1 MIKVA
6 ASILSADFSRL
17 AEEIKRVEKA
27 GVDLIHIDVM
37 DGNFVPNITFGP
49 QLIKDIRKTTKL
61 PFDVHL
67 MIKNPLR
74 YIDDFINAGSDMLTL
89 HIETVPVS
97 GFKKLRPKLSPKNIK
112 LGVSLNPDTSLKRIE
127 PVLDIVDL
135 VLVMTV
141 NPGFGGQKFIPGV
154 IPKIERLRHIY
165 KGIISVDGGIN
176 DKNAFSLIKAGV
188 DILASGSYL
197 FRAKDTPEAVNRLR
211 RIYRKE

>member
-6 ASILSADFSRL
+6 ASILSADFSKL
-17 AEEIKRVEKA
+17 AEEIKKAEKA

-49 QLIKDIRKTTKL
+49 QLIKDIRKTTRL

-67 MIKNPLR
+67 MINNPLR
-74 YIDDFINAGSDMLTL
+74 YIEDFINAGSDMLTL
-89 HIETVPVS
+89 HIETATVLS
-97 GFKKLRPKLSPKNIK
+97 FKRLKPKLSPKNIK
-112 LGVSLNPDTSLKRIE
+112 LGVSLNPATSLKTIE

-141 NPGFGGQKFIPGV
+141 NPGFGGQRFIPQV
-154 IPKIERLRHIY
+154 ISKIKKLRSIY
-165 KGIISVDGGIN
+165 NGIISVDGGIN
-176 DKNAFSLIKAGV
+176 DKNAYVLIKAGV

-197 FRAKDTPEAVNRLR
+197 FGAKDIKEAVNRLR
-211 RIYRKE
+211 SAYRKE

>member
-6 ASILSADFSRL
+6 ASILSADFSKL
-17 AEEIKRVEKA
+17 AEEIKKAEKA

-49 QLIKDIRKTTKL
+49 QLIKDIRKTTRL

-67 MIKNPLR
+67 MINNPLR
-74 YIDDFINAGSDMLTL
+74 YIEDFINAGSDMLTL
-89 HIETVPVS
+89 HIETATVLS
-97 GFKKLRPKLSPKNIK
+97 FKRLKPKLLRKNIK
-112 LGVSLNPDTSLKRIE
+112 LGVSLNPATSLKTIE

-141 NPGFGGQKFIPGV
+141 NPGFGGQRFIPQV
-154 IPKIERLRHIY
+154 ISKIKKLRSIY
-165 KGIISVDGGIN
+165 NGIISVDGGIN
-176 DKNAFSLIKAGV
+176 DKNAYVLIKAGV

-197 FRAKDTPEAVNRLR
+197 FGAKDIKEAVNRLR
-211 RIYRKE
+211 SAYRKE